1 MKKEEIRFELDK
13 ICESRISKLD
23 FDILSNSIILT
34 LEFAD
39 NLDNKIKMLKFEN
52 VSSYYFANNIKEKR
66 KDFIQFEK
74 GDYLEITTIDII
86 DGYITIKPSAL
97 EKWIEQYEI
106 SANVA
111 IEIWSR
117 ILLIEASKI
126 FIGDKEFD
134 LI

>member
-13 ICESRISKLD
+13 ICESRITKLD

-39 NLDNKIKMLKFEN
+39 NLDNRIKMLKFEN

-66 KDFIQFEK
+66 KDFIHFEK

-86 DGYITIKPSAL
+86 DGYVTIKDRKS
-97 EKWIEQYEI
+97 
-106 SANVA
+106 VV
-111 IEIWSR
+111 
-117 ILLIEASKI
+117 
-126 FIGDKEFD
+126 
-134 LI
+134 